1 MSIIVKI
8 SNNRI
13 RFVNNLSRAAGVL
26 VMAALA
32 ACGPAP
38 APEGISD
45 PNEAQNRDFHR
56 FNQALD
62 TAVLRPAGKAYASV
76 VPQPVAEGVSNFA
89 SNLDLPGMVVN
100 DLLQAKP
107 GDAAQNSLRFAV
119 NTVFGLGG
127 LFDPASAGGLPAADT
142 DFGATLNA
150 WGVPE
155 GNYVEMPVLGPTTDR
170 DFLGSIVDYA
180 MNPVRLLVPAPER
193 YVDTLAAVA
202 SRIGERGRYSETVDS
217 ILYDSA
223 DSYAQTRLLY
233 LQNRR
238 YKLGQ
243 TSNDQEFEDPYAQ

>member
-8 SNNRI
+8 SNNCS
-13 RFVNNLSRAAGVL
+13 RFANSVARCLGGCAVL
-26 VMAALA
+26 AVA

-62 TAVLRPAGKAYASV
+62 TAVVR
-76 VPQPVAEGVSNFA
+76 PVAKTYVAVLPPPVVQGVSNFA

-100 DLLQAKP
+100 DLLQARP
-107 GDAAQNSLRFAV
+107 GDAAQNTLRFAV

-150 WGVPE
+150 WGLPE
-155 GNYVEMPVLGPTTDR
+155 GNYIEMPALGPTTDR
-170 DFLGSIVDYA
+170 DLLGSIVDYV

-193 YVDTLAAVA
+193 YVDTLAALA

-233 LQNRR
+233 LQSRR
-238 YKLGQ
+238 YELGQ
-243 TSNDQEFEDPYAQ
+243 TSNDQNFEDPYAQ